1 MRIYVD
7 IQRAIVKMHFMKN
20 INWGHLSVKVSK
32 NKKRTFKYW
41 VDNLKRINLFCF
53 W

>member
-7 IQRAIVKMHFMKN
+7 IKRAIVKMHFMKN

-32 NKKRTFKYW
+32 NNGRNF
-41 VDNLKRINLFCF
+41 L
-53 W
+53 